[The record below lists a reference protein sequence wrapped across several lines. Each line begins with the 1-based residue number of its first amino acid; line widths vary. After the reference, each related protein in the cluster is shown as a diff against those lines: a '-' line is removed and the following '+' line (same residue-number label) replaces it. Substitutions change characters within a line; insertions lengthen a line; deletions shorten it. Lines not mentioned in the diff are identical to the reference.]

1 MKGFTNNGFLKMM
14 DVKIINKN
22 TNAPHKNPRVA
33 LPNKLDINQ
42 EKEITKKSR
51 KNNIMKLT
59 IKMSSNK
66 LIVLDK
72 IRIDVSFNIFILVST
87 YSLTNFLLSW

>member
-1 MKGFTNNGFLKMM
+1 MKGFTNKGFLKMM
-14 DVKIINKN
+14 EMKMINRK
-22 TNAPHKNPRVA
+22 TNPPHKNPNVA
-33 LPNKLDINQ
+33 LPKRLDMNQ
-42 EKEITKKSR
+42 ENEMTKKSR

-66 LIVLDK
+66 LIVFDK
-72 IRIDVSFNIFILVST
+72 IRIDVSFNIFIRVST

>member
-1 MKGFTNNGFLKMM
+1 MKGFTNNGFLKMI

-42 EKEITKKSR
+42 EKEMTKKSR

-59 IKMSSNK
+59 IKMSNNK